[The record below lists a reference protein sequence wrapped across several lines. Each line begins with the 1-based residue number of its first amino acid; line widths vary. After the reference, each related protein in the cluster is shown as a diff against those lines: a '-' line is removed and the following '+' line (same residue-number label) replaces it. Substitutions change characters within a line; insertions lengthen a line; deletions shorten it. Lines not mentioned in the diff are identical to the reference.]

1 MEWNKQKIKGLLL
14 VVCGGVAF
22 YCALQRLDAVLAAL
36 GWLLGILAPFL
47 LGGALQNLG
56 VVVAAV
62 LWVLGILSPFIL
74 GGAIAFVLNVPMR
87 AIERHLFPRNQKG
100 AKLRRPLA
108 LVLTL
113 VAVIGV
119 LALAGLVIGPGIA
132 DAVMSIIREIPAAFQ
147 RLEHQLTALAE
158 NLQDLWPLLEEQL
171 MKLQEEI
178 QWQELSAKALEIAKA
193 IGAGIVSSGGFIG
206 GVVSGVSTFVI
217 SLIFSFYVLLQ
228 KEKLGRQG
236 RQVIYGLLPLRQ
248 ADRTLD
254 VLRLSGR
261 TFSSF
266 LSGQCLEACILGTL
280 FVAAMTIFRMPYAL
294 LVGGEL
300 LSRITDMDDRSTCIL
315 FGDGAGAAVVKST
328 EGAPWHAL
336 LGTRGNREAL
346 WAAGP
351 GNHPAYLHMNG
362 QEVFQFALKTVP
374 ELARSL
380 LDKAGMDRDQIDWY
394 VLHQANH
401 RILEGVAKRMKVPM
415 ERFYENIGR
424 YGNTSAATIPIAL
437 DEMAEQELLR
447 PGQWIM
453 CLGFGAGLTWGG
465 AMFRW

>member
-1 MEWNKQKIKGLLL
+1 MNGL
-14 VVCGGVAF
+14 
-22 YCALQRLDAVLAAL
+22 
-36 GWLLGILAPFL
+36 
-47 LGGALQNLG
+47 
-56 VVVAAV
+56 
-62 LWVLGILSPFIL
+62 S
-74 GGAIAFVLNVPMR
+74 
-87 AIERHLFPRNQKG
+87 
-100 AKLRRPLA
+100 
-108 LVLTL
+108 
-113 VAVIGV
+113 
-119 LALAGLVIGPGIA
+119 
-132 DAVMSIIREIPAAFQ
+132 
-147 RLEHQLTALAE
+147 
-158 NLQDLWPLLEEQL
+158 
-171 MKLQEEI
+171 
-178 QWQELSAKALEIAKA
+178 
-193 IGAGIVSSGGFIG
+193 
-206 GVVSGVSTFVI
+206 
-217 SLIFSFYVLLQ
+217 
-228 KEKLGRQG
+228 
-236 RQVIYGLLPLRQ
+236 
-248 ADRTLD
+248 
-254 VLRLSGR
+254 
-261 TFSSF
+261 
-266 LSGQCLEACILGTL
+266 ILGTGRCL
-280 FVAAMTIFRMPYAL
+280 PDHIVTNDDLARRVETSNDWIVSRTGIRERRFAQGETLTQLAVAAARRAMEPSQACLLHQELGLPEDCPAFDLSAGCTGFLYAMETAAAMLPRMARPCAL

-465 AMFRW
+465 ALFQWQAREER